1 MRKVLLICFL
11 FVYNASPA
19 QLLFGDR
26 CIGTWKG
33 MMHIF
38 QLGKLRDSVEVKLTV
53 VKDATH
59 VWTWRME
66 YLSAKMPMTK
76 DYKLKLK
83 DGDKNLYVTDEGEG
97 FELTDYLVGNKLYS
111 IFETQGVMLTAS
123 YELRGEQMIYEVT
136 SGKKETVTHPQVTTF
151 GTTSV
156 QRVNLTRMK

>member
-1 MRKVLLICFL
+1 MFAC
-11 FVYNASPA
+11 NASPA

-66 YLSAKMPMTK
+66 
-76 DYKLKLK
+76 
-83 DGDKNLYVTDEGEG
+83 
-97 FELTDYLVGNKLYS
+97 
-111 IFETQGVMLTAS
+111 
-123 YELRGEQMIYEVT
+123 
-136 SGKKETVTHPQVTTF
+136 
-151 GTTSV
+151 
-156 QRVNLTRMK
+156 

>member
-1 MRKVLLICFL
+1 MRKILIIFFL
-11 FVYNASPA
+11 FACNASPA

-66 YLSAKMPMTK
+66 
-76 DYKLKLK
+76 
-83 DGDKNLYVTDEGEG
+83 
-97 FELTDYLVGNKLYS
+97 
-111 IFETQGVMLTAS
+111 
-123 YELRGEQMIYEVT
+123 
-136 SGKKETVTHPQVTTF
+136 
-151 GTTSV
+151 
-156 QRVNLTRMK
+156 